1 MISVNSDES
10 LALSYQGTSQ
20 FSKSPS
26 SDGSLASEDRFLSLH
41 EELYNLSKEERDCV
55 LDIPAARTLEDLKL
69 FTRLNTVLYI
79 YYRNFLYICIFV
91 CVAMK
96 QFYMNFYNDLCFLWL

>member
-1 MISVNSDES
+1 MTDSHTKYKLLNLKDFSVNSDES

-41 EELYNLSKEERDCV
+41 EELYNLSKEERDCI

-69 FTRLNTVLYI
+69 FTRWTTGLYTI
-79 YYRNFLYICIFV
+79 T
-91 CVAMK
+91 
-96 QFYMNFYNDLCFLWL
+96 

>member
-1 MISVNSDES
+1 MFQNDTDSHTKYKLLNLRDLCVSVNSDES

-41 EELYNLSKEERDCV
+41 EELYNLSKEERDCI

-69 FTRLNTVLYI
+69 FTR
-79 YYRNFLYICIFV
+79 
-91 CVAMK
+91 
-96 QFYMNFYNDLCFLWL
+96 

>member
-1 MISVNSDES
+1 MNSDES

-41 EELYNLSKEERDCV
+41 EELYNLSKEERE
-55 LDIPAARTLEDLKL
+55 ITPSL
-69 FTRLNTVLYI
+69 FSRDKI
-79 YYRNFLYICIFV
+79 QR
-91 CVAMK
+91 
-96 QFYMNFYNDLCFLWL
+96 

>member
-1 MISVNSDES
+1 MNSDES

-69 FTRLNTVLYI
+69 FTRLTTVLYI
-79 YYRNFLYICIFV
+79 YYRNFL
-91 CVAMK
+91 
-96 QFYMNFYNDLCFLWL
+96 